1 MSEAVMNRPADGQAH
16 APLSD
21 TRLAAPLDVPAD
33 FMAEVLKPYRDNAKY
48 LQSAQITRFETLP
61 AREGGKSPAVV
72 ATGRGRFSIPES
84 CYIDDTGHFN
94 AVELLICYNQLM
106 YSSLAIA
113 IDQQLHSS
121 LAGWSIEDFWSRQ
134 LPSILIYRTAATYR
148 SPIDSTNMR
157 ARFTITEAKTSAAER
172 GILKLATHV
181 EFTDGKGLA
190 YANID
195 LALVDLP
202 EAAIEALTAA
212 ASPDDADSNG

>member
-1 MSEAVMNRPADGQAH
+1 MTENIITTVTDNDELLPRVLRPY
-16 APLSD
+16 APKGTVYLKNVTVRETND
-21 TRLAAPLDVPAD
+21 VRVPLDSHDGDVPTISSD
-33 FMAEVLKPYRDNAKY
+33 
-48 LQSAQITRFETLP
+48 LP
-61 AREGGKSPAVV
+61 ALAFDGE
-72 ATGRGRFSIPES
+72 FNIEES